1 MKKKTHTLTSLI
13 GSILWT
19 DHDLGWASLNVLLP
33 CPLLTFLSS
42 CCCSTCHMWLLFCL
56 FPFVYTLRYIHIAI
70 HFCIY
75 FTFSFTLHCHC
86 YFWKYI
92 TLHFVTCFFFPPNF
106 VTLLPQLVRKIVL
119 FEFFVCFVGA
129 RCFLFDFCIFAEMR
143 LTICLFY
150 FSSRLRVKFCSVP
163 TKKTILPA
171 ATNLSHRPTC
181 PVSCIK
187 RKPQGLFP
195 IPFVRPNVWCSDL
208 SCLELCCS
216 KKFIVN
222 FFLKFWWFSFD

>member
-1 MKKKTHTLTSLI
+1 MKKTHTLTSLI

-92 TLHFVTCFFFPPNF
+92 TLHFVTCFCFFF
-106 VTLLPQLVRKIVL
+106 HQTLSHFCHSWLERL
-119 FEFFVCFVGA
+119 FCLSFFVCFVGA

-163 TKKTILPA
+163 TKKKQTFLLPQ
-171 ATNLSHRPTC
+171 TSLIVPPVPC
-181 PVSCIK
+181 PA
-187 RKPQGLFP
+187 
-195 IPFVRPNVWCSDL
+195 
-208 SCLELCCS
+208 
-216 KKFIVN
+216 
-222 FFLKFWWFSFD
+222 